1 MDIVKKSIAF
11 FEGYV
16 SSFKGLDE
24 SNTRNFQI
32 KRGHTFRVI
41 ENIEGLAKHLEL
53 PEEDIQLATLIALFH
68 DIGRF
73 PQLINYN
80 TFNDAESEDH
90 AQMGIKVLNEQE
102 ALSALKEESR
112 NLILTAI
119 DGHNKFKISPK
130 LDQREQL
137 FSKLIRDADKLD
149 ILKVLSDYYSNK
161 DREPNHT
168 ITWDFPDTPTISEE
182 VVKAIHKE
190 MLVPK
195 AALKN
200 QNDIKIMQM
209 SWVYDLNF
217 KASFKLLNERRYM
230 EKIYNTLPKKDEVF
244 NIYRKIKIFTE
255 NQFLS

>member
-16 SSFKGLDE
+16 SSFKGLNE
-24 SNTRNFQI
+24 SNTKNFQI

-41 ENIEGLAKHLEL
+41 ENIEYLSKQLEL
-53 PEEDIQLATLIALFH
+53 PNDDVQVATLIALFH

-90 AQMGIKVLNEQE
+90 AQMGIKVLNEQNILAEMEDE
-102 ALSALKEESR
+102 AR
-112 NLILTAI
+112 NLVYTAI
-119 DGHNKFKISPK
+119 DMHNKFKISPK

-182 VVKAIHKE
+182 VVKAVNKE

-195 AALKN
+195 TAVKN

-217 KASFKLLNERRYM
+217 KASFKLLNERRFM

-244 NIYRKIKIFTE
+244 NIYRKIKIYTE